1 MSDAGIICPRFHVA
15 VELIGGRWTGA
26 IINRLLGG
34 RARYNELR
42 AAMPEISDRMLS
54 ERLRAL
60 EIEGLVTRTVVPE
73 SPVRVEYELT
83 AKGRALEESLDAIG
97 KWASRWISDA
107 DLARVTGARHCDGA
121 SASHWT
127 CRYEAQQ
134 FAHQGLQAPLARLAS
149 TTSFRRSTKA
159 GHL

>member
-1 MSDAGIICPRFHVA
+1 MSDATNICPRFHVA

-42 AAMPEISDRMLS
+42 AAIPEISDRMLS

-60 EIEGLVTRTVVPE
+60 EVERVLTRNVVPE

-83 AKGRALEESLDAIG
+83 AKGRALQESLDAIG
-97 KWASRWISDA
+97 KWATRWITEEDLSRTVGAADA
-107 DLARVTGARHCDGA
+107 
-121 SASHWT
+121 
-127 CRYEAQQ
+127 
-134 FAHQGLQAPLARLAS
+134 P
-149 TTSFRRSTKA
+149 TSRSTRASRSTAPQPKRSRAKA
-159 GHL
+159 AKRR